1 MDAKVNN
8 KVIVFGGDNYCT
20 LGLARQLGQAG
31 LDVLYLITG
40 GKQSC
45 ATKSKYCKKVKFV
58 PSIQEGIIF
67 LLGNYTGEQYKPIL
81 IASSD
86 LEAEALDQNK
96 EALEQYFIIPGTAE
110 QGFLTKVDDKN
121 YMVQI
126 ADEIGF
132 LVPKSV
138 QLTKNNLG
146 CKVDFPCI
154 IKPSKYT
161 NGVKKEFKAKRCE
174 TQEELL
180 DVLRFVRDDSVFI
193 VQHYVPK
200 EKDLLIYGCRMLD
213 GEMKIAGSFYR
224 DRWVSEGSDAS
235 HGFIEKGISEL
246 VRFEYMKAMLE
257 RIGYYGIFSFEFG
270 VYDGKAYFFEVNLR
284 NDGTSQ
290 DFYQLGANI
299 PLAWVYNCAGL
310 DYNLVQTQVQE
321 DGWYMD
327 EIYDFL
333 NVIRGTLS
341 RKQWKQDRIAAKAFR
356 YYDQEDKSPWKY
368 QRVRRHCFRAK
379 RLILDKYRPII
390 VRCID
395 RIKLNK
401 K

>member
-1 MDAKVNN
+1 MDAVVNN

-20 LGLARQLGQAG
+20 LGLARQLGKSG
-31 LDVLYLITG
+31 LDVFYLITC

-58 PSIQEGIIF
+58 ASIQEGVSF
-67 LLGNYTGEQYKPIL
+67 LMENYTGEQYKPIV
-81 IASSD
+81 IASGD

-96 EALEQYFIIPGTAE
+96 VALEQYLIIPGTAE
-110 QGFLTKVDDKN
+110 QGLLTKVDDKN

-132 LVPKSV
+132 LVPKSI
-138 QLTKNNLG
+138 QLMKNSLD
-146 CKVDFPCI
+146 CEVEFPCV

-161 NGVKKEFKAKRCE
+161 VGVKKEFKAKLCE
-174 TQEELL
+174 TLEELRETL
-180 DVLRFVRDDSVFI
+180 KYVRNDSVFI
-193 VQHYVPK
+193 VQQYIPK
-200 EKDLLIYGCRMLD
+200 EKDLLIYGCRMFD
-213 GEMKIAGSFYR
+213 GEVRIAGSFYR

-235 HGFIEKGISEL
+235 HGYIKKGLSGL
-246 VRFEYMKAMLE
+246 VRFEQLKTMLE
-257 RIGYYGIFSFEFG
+257 KIGYYGIFSFEFG
-270 VYDGKAYFFEVNLR
+270 VCDGKAYFFEINLR

-310 DYNLVQTQVQE
+310 DYSLVQTQVQE
-321 DGWYMD
+321 EGWYMD

-333 NVIRGTLS
+333 NVIRGVVS
-341 RKQWKQDRIAAKAFR
+341 RKQWKQDKIAAKAFR

-368 QRVRRHCFRAK
+368 QHVRRLYFWVK
-379 RLILDKYRPII
+379 RLIIDKYRPII

-395 RIKLNK
+395 RIELNK